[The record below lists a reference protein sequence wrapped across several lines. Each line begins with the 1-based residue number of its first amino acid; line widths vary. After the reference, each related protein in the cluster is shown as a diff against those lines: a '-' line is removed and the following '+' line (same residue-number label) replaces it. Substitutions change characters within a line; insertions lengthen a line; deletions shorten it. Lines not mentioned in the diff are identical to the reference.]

1 MIHTYDWRE
10 RSMRVDG
17 ERGGRA
23 GDDRERMEVW
33 ENNVLYILAILRV

>member
-1 MIHTYDWRE
+1 MIHSYDWRE

-23 GDDRERMEVW
+23 GDDRERMEV
-33 ENNVLYILAILRV
+33 